1 MSDTTDRANC
11 KPTDCKTLRNA
22 EHSDLPELT
31 RLFCS
36 MQVGLGNLHDVSMPK
51 MTAAFEAGIAR
62 RELMLVV
69 APGTRGRL
77 NGFLLIGLV
86 EPWYSARPGLTE
98 LCFCVDSGH
107 LRSKTVRELRGFVA
121 WARSQ
126 IGSNKRGDAA
136 TPTNSLPQNQNCTAT
151 TLPPAPTDN
160 PENVSNGKA
169 VQDDLGGA
177 IDLLQALAQR
187 NPPPVSGANEGEPMP
202 PPGLAQPHPTQKNG
216 GG

>member
-1 MSDTTDRANC
+1 MMPDTQDSSSC
-11 KPTDCKTLRNA
+11 KPAGRKKLRPA
-22 EHSDLPELT
+22 DVADLPELT

-36 MQVGLGNLHDVSMPK
+36 MQADLGSLHDVSMPK

-86 EPWYSARPGLTE
+86 EPWFSARPRLAE
-98 LCFCVDSGH
+98 LAFCVDSGH
-107 LRSKTVRELRGFVA
+107 LRSRSVRELRKFAA
-121 WARSQ
+121 WARRQ
-126 IGSNKRGDAA
+126 TDATGA
-136 TPTNSLPQNQNCTAT
+136 NSLSSNQNYTPT
-151 TLPPAPTDN
+151 TLPPTPTAN
-160 PENVSNGKA
+160 PETASDEKA
-169 VQDDLGGA
+169 VQDDLDGA
-177 IDLLQALAQR
+177 IDLLQVLARR
-187 NPPPVSGANEGEPMP
+187 NAPPLSGTNEGAPMP